1 MIQFQAP
8 YPAYEAILF
17 MPTPDMQ
24 DGERPES
31 YISVR
36 RAMSGDTYTHVT
48 QGQPNKIHYR
58 WSFNITRKKALELKE
73 FIRLYTGARWN
84 VVWPGKT
91 DIVVNLLI
99 NPLQLDM
106 AFRAIVADSL
116 EAIPI
121 ELEFETA

>member
-17 MPTPDMQ
+17 MPKPDLQ

-31 YISVR
+31 YMRIK
-36 RAMSGDTYTHVT
+36 RAMSGATYAHVT

-73 FIRLYTGARWN
+73 FIRLYSGERWN
-84 VVWPGKT
+84 IVWPGKT

-106 AFRAIVADSL
+106 SFRAVVADSL
-116 EAIPI
+116 EAVPI